1 MKLQYGTVPCI
12 RLHYIHIYIQTY
24 IHTCLDIPRNIDTY
38 IHPCIHTDIHCI
50 TLHCVALHYI
60 HYTTYLH
67 TNIHTY
73 MHRYIHTSPD
83 FRWPLWIWSECTNQA
98 WGAPS
103 AAPAEQIEPEV
114 LQVPHLPRKSSLRCS
129 KRRTRH
135 VKLSQ
140 PRRQTSADLWRCSS
154 TAPDAP
160 ATQAGPE
167 VLQALRL
174 KTQRRQ
180 CVPCRRQASA
190 DLYGGA
196 PRLHLPHRTQR
207 RQCAPPA
214 SPDFHWPLWMSAAP
228 ATRIEP
234 QLLQVL
240 PLMWWG

>member
-1 MKLQYGTVPCI
+1 M
-12 RLHYIHIYIQTY
+12 
-24 IHTCLDIPRNIDTY
+24 
-38 IHPCIHTDIHCI
+38 
-50 TLHCVALHYI
+50 
-60 HYTTYLH
+60 
-67 TNIHTY
+67 
-73 MHRYIHTSPD
+73 
-83 FRWPLWIWSECTNQA
+83 
-98 WGAPS
+98 
-103 AAPAEQIEPEV
+103 
-114 LQVPHLPRKSSLRCS
+114 PHLPRKSSLRCS

-207 RQCAPPA
+207 RQCAPPGVARLPLTSMDECCTCHANRA
-214 SPDFHWPLWMSAAP
+214 SVAPSAASDVV
-228 ATRIEP
+228 R
-234 QLLQVL
+234 LG
-240 PLMWWG
+240 LM